1 MPETNTEDIKREILA
16 TLYDIQAESPFT
28 SNVTDSVVEEVVDTV
43 AFDVEESD
51 LDYALNRLDEEY
63 LVNYSPALNSRG
75 SISLTPRGVD
85 ELQRATGGTFLEDD
99 DRYYIL
105 AELEDLERD
114 NPGAR
119 FDGEDFRDKL
129 DLNDD
134 VVDLNMWYMI
144 KKEWVDASLVMG
156 SPPYTALQIEPL
168 GRQELDRYKTQ
179 SEPQQATAE
188 SASGDESD
196 SKTGEQIDIEEL
208 IGQEEDIKLEYKE
221 TFLYDVYQDQPNAEL
236 KEEAVQEVCAFA
248 NTEGGFL
255 VIGVEDDSKEITG
268 LERDLK
274 LMPEG
279 KDELERQ
286 INQEISSQIGSP
298 FASLFTRIQFKEID
312 EEEVCVVR
320 VDRAPEP
327 VYCDETL
334 YVRNG
339 SSSVPL
345 DTPEAVQYIE
355 QNWS

>member
-1 MPETNTEDIKREILA
+1 MSETDTEALKREILA
-16 TLYDIQAESPFT
+16 TLYGAQAESPFG
-28 SNVTDSVVEEVVDTV
+28 SYGTDSIVEEVVDTID
-43 AFDVEESD
+43 FDVEESD

-63 LVNYSPALNSRG
+63 LVDYSPALNSRG
-75 SISLTPRGVD
+75 TISLTPRGVD
-85 ELQRATGGTFLEDD
+85 ELQQATGDTFLEADH
-99 DRYYIL
+99 RYYIL
-105 AELEDLERD
+105 DELEDLERD

-129 DLNDD
+129 DLDD
-134 VVDLNMWYMI
+134 DLVDLNMWYMV
-144 KKEWVDASLVMG
+144 KKGWVDASLVMG

-179 SEPQQATAE
+179 SQPQQSAAEAE
-188 SASGDESD
+188 SG
-196 SKTGEQIDIEEL
+196 SKTEEQINIEEL
-208 IGQEEDIKLEYKE
+208 IGQEEDINLEYKE
-221 TFLYDVYQDQPNAEL
+221 TFLYDVHQDEPNSEL
-236 KEEAVQEVCAFA
+236 KEKAVQEVCAFA
-248 NTEGGFL
+248 NTEGGL
-255 VIGVEDDSKEITG
+255 LMIGVEDDSKEITG

-279 KDELERQ
+279 KDEFERQ
-286 INQEISSQIGSP
+286 INQEISSRIGSP
-298 FASLFTRIQFKEID
+298 FASLFTRIEFEEID
-312 EEEVCVVR
+312 EKEVCVVR

-339 SSSVPL
+339 SSSIPL